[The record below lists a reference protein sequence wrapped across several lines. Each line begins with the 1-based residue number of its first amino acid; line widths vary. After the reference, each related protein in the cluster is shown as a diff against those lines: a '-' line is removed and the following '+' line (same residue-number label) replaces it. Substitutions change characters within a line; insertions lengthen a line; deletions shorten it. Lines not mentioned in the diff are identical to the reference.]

1 MLAPER
7 PIVRYI
13 GKGSDAGRPDLAPQ
27 LQLAAAETMLRRRVS
42 TNSHLRTGTCSP
54 AKRPRPMGVFNPWLW
69 LFNPWLWLVSLLMWA
84 VLIALLM

>member
-1 MLAPER
+1 
-7 PIVRYI
+7 
-13 GKGSDAGRPDLAPQ
+13 
-27 LQLAAAETMLRRRVS
+27 LAAAETMLRRRES
-42 TNSHLRTGTCSP
+42 TSSHLRTGTCSP